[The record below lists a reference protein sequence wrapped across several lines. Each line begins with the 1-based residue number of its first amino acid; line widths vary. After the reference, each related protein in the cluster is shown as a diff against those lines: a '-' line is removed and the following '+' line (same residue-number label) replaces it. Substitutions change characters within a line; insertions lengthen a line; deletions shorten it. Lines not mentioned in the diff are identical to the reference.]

1 MATRLAGPALLLL
14 SLALASGCAE
24 RSSAEPPPAVST
36 RDEQFD
42 DLVAKYADLTFDQL
56 AAESPQRDYLEKLS
70 FDPTQAKFYDETVKR
85 LQLTDAEQELLKTQ
99 GFVSVDHDQG
109 YSFGSLY
116 FAVYSSDLPVL
127 VTTDSILH
135 AMHRT
140 YDDLLMEMEQT
151 FFTAALDE
159 VLAKCHDALADE
171 ASNWGSTASN
181 YKDVDLY
188 LIVARNLL
196 KGAGGPENV
205 RMHPQVDAWDG
216 SLPISSKLDQD
227 EQVKDILKLVQSL
240 HLQSPASSEFTNLY
254 GGARAIDYSQFKPR
268 GHYARSAVLA
278 RYFRTMLWLGRADT
292 GWNVQPPDPQS
303 LIKSDVPR
311 ELRNAALLTQLLR
324 TTGAADRLRQMTD
337 ILDFMIGE
345 NDSLT
350 VFQLAKLLD
359 AEGVDS
365 LNDLS
370 SQGEIG
376 SLQDALHRHGYGVQR
391 IRSQV
396 IASSPDDL
404 HQVPPPCTFQMFGQ
418 RFVIDSFVLSKVV
431 FDSIIF
437 DGKKVERYMPTGV
450 DVMVALGNDSAL
462 PLLEEDM
469 TRHPYAANLKA
480 SQQFIEQKPQAYW
493 NANLYNIWL
502 DTIRSLNAD
511 ATTAA
516 NLPEAMRTAAWQRTQ
531 LQTQLASWTQLRH
544 NTVLYAKQS
553 YGSDASCEYPT
564 GYVEPYPETYARIK
578 FFADE
583 AARLIE
589 AADYSLPGK
598 DLSAMKRKQVDFL
611 RQMAGT
617 LARLE
622 SLARKELA
630 AEPFNEDDEQ
640 WLKRVIDGHGGGSG
654 TPTYTGWYCDLFY
667 GGGQACAEWDALVV
681 DVHTDPTKG
690 EVLEQAVGNC
700 TYLVAAI
707 DNQDDHMIYVGPAY
721 SYFEFHQPADGRLTN
736 ADWQQ
741 LLMMKKEPPRPA
753 WTADFQPPK
762 VERRMG
768 N

>member
-1 MATRLAGPALLLL
+1 MVMQWAMPAVLLLL
-14 SLALASGCAE
+14 LGLSSGCVEPSRAE
-24 RSSAEPPPAVST
+24 SAPAAPS
-36 RDEQFD
+36 REKHFDE
-42 DLVAKYADLTFDQL
+42 LVARYADLTYDQL
-56 AAESPQRDYLEKLS
+56 AAESPPREYLEKLS
-70 FDPTQAKFYDETVKR
+70 FDPAQAKFYDEAVRR
-85 LQLTDAEQELLKTQ
+85 LQLTDAERELLNKQ
-99 GFVSVDHDQG
+99 GFVSVDHDQH

-116 FAVYSSDLPVL
+116 FGIYSSDLPVL

-140 YDDLLMEMEQT
+140 YDDLLIEMEQT

-171 ASNWGSTASN
+171 ASSWGSAADN
-181 YKDVDLY
+181 YADVDLY
-188 LIVARNLL
+188 LTVARNLL
-196 KGAGGPENV
+196 KGAGAPQHE
-205 RMHPQVDAWDG
+205 RMHPQVDVWDG

-227 EQVKDILKLVQSL
+227 ERVKDILKLVQSL
-240 HLQSPASSEFTNLY
+240 HLQSAVNQEFTNLY
-254 GGARAIDYSQFKPR
+254 GGARAVDFSQFKPR
-268 GHYARSAVLA
+268 GHYTKAAGLA
-278 RYFRTMLWLGRADT
+278 RYFRTMMWLGRSDV
-292 GWNVQPPDPQS
+292 GWNVQPPDRKS

-311 ELRNAALLTQLLR
+311 ELRNAALLTQLLQSA
-324 TTGAADRLRQMTD
+324 GAIDRLRQMAD

-350 VFQLAKLLD
+350 VFQLSTLLD
-359 AEGVDS
+359 EEGVDGLS
-365 LNDLS
+365 DLS
-370 SQGEIG
+370 SQGEIA
-376 SLQDALHRHGYGVQR
+376 SLQDALRRRGFGVQQ

-396 IASSPDDL
+396 VVSNPDDL
-404 HQVPPPCTFQMFGQ
+404 HQVPPPCTFQLFGQ

-437 DGKKVERYMPTGV
+437 DGKKVARYMPTGV

-462 PLLEEDM
+462 PLLEEGM
-469 TRHPYAANLKA
+469 EQFPYAANLKA
-480 SQQFIEQKPQAYW
+480 SQQFIEQKPEAYW

-502 DTIRSLNAD
+502 DALRSLNAGA
-511 ATTAA
+511 ATEAR
-516 NLPEAMRTAAWQRTQ
+516 LPETMRTAAWQRKQ

-553 YGSDASCEYPT
+553 YTSEAMCEYPT

-578 FFADE
+578 FFANE

-589 AADYSLPGK
+589 ATDYSLPGQ
-598 DLSAMKRKQVDFL
+598 DLSVTKQKQVAFL
-611 RQMAGT
+611 KKMAGT

-630 AEPFNEDDEQ
+630 SEPFTVDDQQ
-640 WLKRVIDGHGGGSG
+640 WIKRVIDRRGGGSG
-654 TPTYTGWYCDLFY
+654 APAYNGWYSDLFY
-667 GGGQACAEWDALVV
+667 GGGRACAEWDALVV

-690 EVLEQAVGNC
+690 EVMEQAVGNC

-707 DNQDDHMIYVGPAY
+707 DNEEDRMIYVGPAY
-721 SYFEFHQPADGRLTN
+721 SYFEFHQPADQRLTN

-741 LLMMKKEPPRPA
+741 MLMMKKEPPRPEWA
-753 WTADFQPPK
+753 ADFQPPK
-762 VERRMG
+762 VIRRMG